1 MKKLYEDYS
10 FLHDVIPRIVLENYQ
25 ISLEDL
31 PPSSDLDACQRFEA
45 KLCQDFT
52 KSANRDS
59 EHAIISEDEDDDD
72 LESDF
77 MEVEDD
83 RGSEDIP
90 KDDVA
95 SLVSKPT
102 PEMPDIFI
110 SPRQGDI
117 TQETLT
123 TMIRHDEVLPVRVR
137 RRTHNYPFGGL
148 YADTSGRSPYPIG
161 KFILKCKT

>member
-10 FLHDVIPRIVLENYQ
+10 FLHDVIPRLVLENYQ

-59 EHAIISEDEDDDD
+59 EYAIVSEDEEDED

-77 MEVEDD
+77 MEVEGDD
-83 RGSEDIP
+83 ELEGIP

-95 SLVSKPT
+95 SLVSKST

-110 SPRQGDI
+110 CPR
-117 TQETLT
+117 
-123 TMIRHDEVLPVRVR
+123 
-137 RRTHNYPFGGL
+137 
-148 YADTSGRSPYPIG
+148 
-161 KFILKCKT
+161 